1 MNDLKKEILKRMR
14 EKAIKHKLRTL
25 EKEITYAYRE
35 GNFKEVQK
43 LSKMIIDLRNEQI
56 DNMTSEL
63 DQKLTNSE
71 KQLDEAFNRIED
83 LNQDLGLNLKPNE
96 QEYIKFIMKNK
107 PINDEEDR
115 EAEKFLEEIMR
126 QNGK

>member
-1 MNDLKKEILKRMR
+1 MNDFKKEILKRMR

>member
-107 PINDEEDR
+107 PIKDEEDR
-115 EAEKFLEEIMR
+115 EAEKLLEEIMR